1 MFSGYLVLSNFIC
14 EGIFHMAKI
23 SLICE
28 QCGGNIILDNSHEIG
43 TCEHCF
49 AQFVV
54 NQDQIVQKITQN
66 ITKHVYG
73 YEGKDVEELL
83 TDGYKL
89 IDLGDD
95 QKANTKF
102 KQAINI
108 EPDCWSAWLGY
119 ASTGGDRSGYL
130 SIVPAYRKA
139 YSIARDEKQESDT
152 YVDMIWYLP
161 EQHLRAAFVRAF
173 NLASHKHRH
182 NIFDLVSG
190 VIGCDESE
198 IASLAVDLCPDDWR
212 AHFAMAKFR
221 KIRVRWCEL
230 EGGFLT
236 GKHLPTHAVEVLNV
250 FMRAYRLAKNE
261 SDAAKN
267 TVLSYIQELSND
279 STYKVF
285 TNELNNQIRRE
296 G

>member
-1 MFSGYLVLSNFIC
+1 
-14 EGIFHMAKI
+14 MAKI
-23 SLICE
+23 RLICE

-49 AQFVV
+49 AQFVIK
-54 NQDQIVQKITQN
+54 QDRIVQKITQN

-89 IDLGDD
+89 IELGDD
-95 QKANTKF
+95 IKANAKF

-108 EPDCWSAWLGY
+108 EPDCWGAWLGY
-119 ASTGGDRSGYL
+119 ASTGGERSGYL

-139 YSIARDEKQESDT
+139 YSIATEEKQEMDT
-152 YVDMIWYLP
+152 FVDMTRYLP
-161 EQHLRAAFVRAF
+161 DWYLRAAFIRGF
-173 NLASHKHRH
+173 NMASRKERH
-182 NIFDLVSG
+182 NIFDLVSQ

-198 IASLAVDLCPDDWR
+198 IASLAVDLCPEDWR

-221 KIRVRWCEL
+221 QIRVRWCEL
-230 EGGFLT
+230 EGGFFT
-236 GKHLPTHAVEVLNV
+236 GRHLPGHALEVLNI
-250 FMRAYRLAKNE
+250 FMRAYRLAKDE
-261 SDAAKN
+261 GDEAKR
-267 TVLSYIQELSND
+267 TLLSYIDDMAEDNSY
-279 STYKVF
+279 SVF
-285 TNELNNQIRRE
+285 CGVLKKQIQSE

>member
-1 MFSGYLVLSNFIC
+1 
-14 EGIFHMAKI
+14 MAKI

-54 NQDQIVQKITQN
+54 KQDQIVQKITQN

-73 YEGKDVEELL
+73 FEGKDVEELL
-83 TDGYKL
+83 IDGYKL
-89 IDLGDD
+89 MDLGDEK
-95 QKANTKF
+95 KANIKF

-119 ASTGGDRSGYL
+119 ASTGGDRSSYL

-139 YSIARDEKQESDT
+139 YNIAANEKQEADT
-152 YVDMIWYLP
+152 YVDMTHYLP
-161 EQHLRAAFVRAF
+161 DHHLRAAFIRAF
-173 NLASHKHRH
+173 NIATRNERH
-182 NIFDLVSG
+182 NIFDLVSK

-198 IASLAVDLCPDDWR
+198 IASLAVDLCPNDWR

-221 KIRVRWCEL
+221 QIRVRWCEM
-230 EGGFLT
+230 EGNFFT
-236 GKHLPTHAVEVLNV
+236 GKHLPAHDVEVLNI
-250 FMRAYRLAKNE
+250 FMKAYRLAKNE
-261 SDAAKN
+261 SDDAKK
-267 TVLSYIQELSND
+267 TVLSYINTLSND
-279 STYKVF
+279 NSYRVF
-285 TNELNNQIRRE
+285 CTELNNQIKRE
-296 G
+296 N